1 MSVKKIIPFLG
12 TIYCIFISVS
22 FSQKTKKITVVQQV
36 TDNYMLQTTPKIYS
50 NLSFVKA
57 ENLTAAAGTKSVIFN
72 TTGTTLYAMNLEGM
86 SIYEFDEKTRKNT
99 RIIKFKPTKATG
111 WDYALHKSIP
121 SFEEK
126 PVEACFSN
134 NDDILWVSL
143 HNAHGVVPIH
153 LKQLK
158 QKVSADF
165 LRKKIYIKDKI
176 NETID
181 SAFVPFIKTGKTPKV
196 IAKTADSKYVLVS
209 NWHSNNVSVIATN
222 DSIPYGKVIA
232 TIPVSAIPRG
242 IVVDDV
248 NQKSYI
254 AIMGGKTISVVNNNT
269 WKIEKELKV
278 ASTPRHIVMD
288 NQQRIF
294 VSYNSLGKIACINPS
309 TGETLFSAKTN
320 AQPRT
325 IMLSKNQQF
334 LFVTCYSGNT
344 VDVFKINNNS
354 FTQLY
359 SLECKGK
366 PVGVD
371 IYEDD
376 AKLEAWVCNYVGGN
390 IKVFTFEKK

>member
-36 TDNYMLQTTPKIYS
+36 ADNSILQTTPKIYS
-50 NLSFVKA
+50 NLFFVKA

-72 TTGTTLYAMNLEGM
+72 HSGTTLYAMNLEGM

-134 NDDILWVSL
+134 NDEILWVSL

>member
-1 MSVKKIIPFLG
+1 MSAKKILPFLG

-36 TDNYMLQTTPKIYS
+36 ADNSILQTTPKIYS
-50 NLSFVKA
+50 NLFFVKA

-72 TTGTTLYAMNLEGM
+72 HSGTTLYAMNLEGM

>member
-36 TDNYMLQTTPKIYS
+36 ADNSILQTTPKIYS

>member
-1 MSVKKIIPFLG
+1 
-12 TIYCIFISVS
+12 
-22 FSQKTKKITVVQQV
+22 
-36 TDNYMLQTTPKIYS
+36 
-50 NLSFVKA
+50 
-57 ENLTAAAGTKSVIFN
+57 VIFN
-72 TTGTTLYAMNLEGM
+72 HSGTTLYAMNLEGM

-134 NDDILWVSL
+134 NDEILWVSL

-165 LRKKIYIKDKI
+165 LPKKIYIKDKI

-222 DSIPYGKVIA
+222 DVIPYGKVIA

-376 AKLEAWVCNYVGGN
+376 AKLEAWVCNYIGGN
-390 IKVFTFEKK
+390 IRVFTFKKK

>member
-22 FSQKTKKITVVQQV
+22 FVQKSKKVTVFQQV
-36 TDNYMLQTTPKIYS
+36 TNDSKLQKIPKTYT
-50 NLSFVKA
+50 NLSFVKT

-72 TTGTTLYAMNLEGM
+72 HSGTTLYAMNLEGM
-86 SIYEFDEKTRKNT
+86 IIYEFDEKTRKNT

>member
-22 FSQKTKKITVVQQV
+22 FSQKTKKIIVVQQV
-36 TDNYMLQTTPKIYS
+36 ADNSMLQTTPKIYS

-134 NDDILWVSL
+134 NDEILWVSL

>member
-22 FSQKTKKITVVQQV
+22 FSQKTKKIIVVQQV
-36 TDNYMLQTTPKIYS
+36 ADNSMLQTTPKIYS

-72 TTGTTLYAMNLEGM
+72 HSGTTLYAMNLEGM

-165 LRKKIYIKDKI
+165 LPKKIYIKDKI

>member
-22 FSQKTKKITVVQQV
+22 FSQKTKKIIVVQQV
-36 TDNYMLQTTPKIYS
+36 ADNSMLQTTPKIYS
-50 NLSFVKA
+50 NLSFVKT

-72 TTGTTLYAMNLEGM
+72 HSGTTLYAMNLEGM

>member
-22 FSQKTKKITVVQQV
+22 FVQKSKKVTVFQQV
-36 TDNYMLQTTPKIYS
+36 TNDSKLQKNPKTYT

>member
-22 FSQKTKKITVVQQV
+22 FVQKSKKVTVFQQV
-36 TDNYMLQTTPKIYS
+36 TNDSKLQKIPKTYT
-50 NLSFVKA
+50 NLSFVKT

-72 TTGTTLYAMNLEGM
+72 HSGTTLYAMNLEGM

>member
-22 FSQKTKKITVVQQV
+22 FSQKTKKIIVVQQV
-36 TDNYMLQTTPKIYS
+36 ADNSMLQTTPKIYS